1 MSGAAGVVSGPP
13 LCSGGNTAAGHCG
26 QGSQHPRTV
35 GGLGGTGRGA
45 VIRQRQ
51 IADGPQPQRA
61 LQQGPTA
68 RLQGR
73 RQQPRV
79 QVRRYEIGELISQLG
94 APAGFSS
101 VLAGR
106 KQHVWP
112 FFCLEGEWNRGKPAL
127 PAVVQKS
134 KCFAFAE
141 KQGWV
146 WRNPGH
152 SRASLRKE
160 VERWLQTRNIKALSP
175 VLDSLCAVLP
185 LNARALQLG
194 LDKLG
199 LYLNGRQNLEAA
211 DSELFT
217 ARVEIDIFA
226 FLQALQNKKS
236 ALRVWTK
243 ILQEQ
248 GSGFLFPFLGLMT
261 TEARSLWQLTGPEA
275 DHVHLPPVVKDNK
288 IRLARALG
296 RAKIISIFDL
306 LVRTETDVKSG
317 RAEPEQ
323 ALELLVVNLGRLFT

>member
-1 MSGAAGVVSGPP
+1 M
-13 LCSGGNTAAGHCG
+13 
-26 QGSQHPRTV
+26 
-35 GGLGGTGRGA
+35 
-45 VIRQRQ
+45 
-51 IADGPQPQRA
+51 
-61 LQQGPTA
+61 TA
-68 RLQGR
+68 RPAFSFCLSPDGSLSMNWIESTLVQSGQVWQKKIYWADEGLNDNFWQDLSFPGLLAEPKALVV
-73 RQQPRV
+73 RQANTLLAEQWR
-79 QVRRYEIGELISQLG
+79 EL
-94 APAGFSS
+94 SS
-101 VLAGR
+101 ALAGR

-217 ARVEIDIFA
+217 ARVEIDIFV

-248 GSGFLFPFLGLMT
+248 GSGFLFPFLGLMA

-275 DHVHLPPVVKDNK
+275 DHVRLPPVVKDNK